1 MRGQLIVGHRCE
13 LRAAHADRAVAA
25 GAERLLNVERVAT
38 GVAAAGDDR
47 DRRHAGAAKHGEAL
61 VVGLNAGGIV
71 DRHRSGIAA
80 RRAGKRHFRGLVRAN
95 RRRGVAGGPAIDR
108 QVRPHVP

>member
-47 DRRHAGAAKHGEAL
+47 D
-61 VVGLNAGGIV
+61 
-71 DRHRSGIAA
+71 
-80 RRAGKRHFRGLVRAN
+80 
-95 RRRGVAGGPAIDR
+95 
-108 QVRPHVP
+108 